1 MTKTLKQIES
11 RLQAYKKGTADSP
24 YRIKSPTSYDPSFG
38 VMEVGAIDADKY
50 YHAQCM
56 DLIVDYVLWL
66 TDNKFRTWGDAK
78 DSIKNNFPTG
88 FKIHKNLPSTVA
100 KTGWI
105 AVFTSGTYAQYG
117 HIGIVYSPGDTSAF
131 TILEQNFNGW
141 ANKKPQTRKDNYY
154 GLTHFIEVPYA
165 KTTTNDKK
173 EPPKAATSKTSK
185 KITVSH
191 NNIDRM
197 SNFDKRG
204 HNPTSITLH
213 NDAGRASAKQYESS
227 LKGADQT
234 RLNNGIAHAYA
245 DSSHIWY
252 AIEPDRIAY
261 HVADGISKT
270 SGNWNSFGIEV
281 CQSMSAS
288 DKEFMANEQV
298 VLQEAARLLK
308 KWKLKADRNTVKL
321 HLEFSPTS
329 CPHRSLTMRTGFNP
343 ITQGRPSQA
352 IINKLKDIWIKEI
365 RAYME
370 GKTPSITV
378 VNNKPGSASTPATK
392 PNSSGWKVNQHGT
405 YYKAERASFTV
416 GGTRIAVRST
426 GPFTTC
432 PFTGWLNPGATITYD
447 EIMVQ
452 NGFVW
457 LGYDSYNGR
466 RYVPCRTAQGTPG
479 TSNYVLG
486 PLWGTIS

>member
-1 MTKTLKQIES
+1 MAKTLKQIEA
-11 RLQAYKKGTADSP
+11 RLQAYKKGTVDSP
-24 YRIKSPTSYDPSFG
+24 YRVKTPTSYDPAFG
-38 VMEVGAIDADKY
+38 VMEPGVIDSDS
-50 YHAQCM
+50 HFHGQCM

-66 TDNKFRTWGDAK
+66 TDNKYRTWGNAK
-78 DSIKNNFPTG
+78 DAIKNNFPSG

-105 AVFTSGTYAQYG
+105 AVFTTGTYAQYG
-117 HIGIVYSPGDTSAF
+117 HIGIVYSPGNTSTF

-165 KTTTNDKK
+165 KATNSKKKK
-173 EPPKAATSKTSK
+173 EV
-185 KITVSH
+185 TVSH

-197 SNFDKRG
+197 SSFSKRG
-204 HNPTSITLH
+204 KNPTSITIH
-213 NDAGRASAKQYESS
+213 NDAGRSSAKQYENS
-227 LKGADQT
+227 LKDADQN
-234 RLNNGIAHAYA
+234 RLNNGIAHIYA
-245 DSSHIWY
+245 DSGHIWY

-261 HVADGISKT
+261 HVGDGVGKK
-270 SGNWNSFGIEV
+270 SGNWNSVGIEV

-298 VLQEAARLLK
+298 VLQEVARLLK
-308 KWKLKADRNTVKL
+308 KYNLPANRNTVKL
-321 HLEFSPTS
+321 HLEFSPTA

-343 ITQGRPSQA
+343 VTQGRPSEA
-352 IINKLKDIWIKEI
+352 IIKKLKDIWIKEI

-370 GKTPSITV
+370 GKTPTV
-378 VNNKPGSASTPATK
+378 KIVNNKKGSASTPATK
-392 PNSSGWKVNQHGT
+392 SNSNGWKVNQYGT
-405 YYKAERASFTV
+405 YYKAEKASFTV
-416 GGTRIAVRST
+416 GGTRIAVRKV
-426 GPFTTC
+426 GPFTSC
-432 PFTGWLNPGATITYD
+432 PFSGWLNPGVTITYD
-447 EIMVQ
+447 EVMVQ

-466 RYVPCRTAQGTPG
+466 RYVPCRTAKGTPG

-486 PLWGTIS
+486 PIWGIIS

>member
-1 MTKTLKQIES
+1 MAKTLKQIEA
-11 RLQAYKKGTADSP
+11 RLQAYKKGTVDSP
-24 YRIKSPTSYDPSFG
+24 NRITKPTSYDPAFG
-38 VMEVGAIDADKY
+38 VMEVGAIDADSH

-66 TDNKFRTWGDAK
+66 TDNKFRTWGNAK
-78 DSIKNNFPTG
+78 DAINNKFPEG
-88 FKIHKNLPSTVA
+88 YKIHKNLPSTVA
-100 KTGWI
+100 RTGWI
-105 AVFTSGTYAQYG
+105 AVYTSGSYSQYG
-117 HIGIVYSPGDTSAF
+117 HIGIVYSPGNTNNF

-165 KTTTNDKK
+165 KATTPAKT
-173 EPPKAATSKTSK
+173 PPKASTTKPSKEV
-185 KITVSH
+185 TVSH

-197 SNFDKRG
+197 SSFSKRG
-204 HNPTSITLH
+204 KNPTSITIH
-213 NDAGRASAKQYESS
+213 NDAGRSTAKQYENS
-227 LKGADQT
+227 LKGADQN
-234 RLNNGIAHAYA
+234 RLNNGIAHIYA
-245 DSSHIWY
+245 DSGHIWY

-261 HVADGISKT
+261 HVGDGVGKN
-270 SGNWNSFGIEV
+270 SGNWNSVGIEV
-281 CQSMSAS
+281 VQSMSAS

-298 VLQEAARLLK
+298 VLQEVARLLK
-308 KWKLKADRNTVKL
+308 KYNLPANRNTVKL
-321 HLEFSPTS
+321 HLEFSATA

-343 ITQGRPSQA
+343 VTQGRPSEA
-352 IINKLKDIWIKEI
+352 IIKKLKDIWIKEI

-378 VNNKPGSASTPATK
+378 VNNKNGSSSTPATK
-392 PNSSGWKVNQHGT
+392 PNSSGWKVNAHNT
-405 YYKAERASFTV
+405 YYKSERASFTV
-416 GGTRIAVRST
+416 GGTRIAVRKV

-432 PFTGWLNPGATITYD
+432 PFSGWLNPGVTIQYD

-466 RYVPCRTAQGTPG
+466 RYVPCRTAKGIPG
-479 TSNYVLG
+479 SSNYVLG
-486 PLWGTIS
+486 GLWGNIF